1 MFYILTFLLGALIVY
16 LWLKAQNTK
25 ELGQL
30 LNMVRRKPY
39 IRQKINIGAVI
50 LSNKIMTSAIME
62 TNAVIIIKTNIPSQT

>member
-30 LNMVRRKPY
+30 KTDLSLAQNQLSIARANHWLMLSRL
-39 IRQKINIGAVI
+39 RQK
-50 LSNKIMTSAIME
+50 S
-62 TNAVIIIKTNIPSQT
+62 